1 MPNQKLLALTIAI
14 VAALALAQTT
24 QPPVQPTWAMGAP
37 DPASWYMTVR
47 GVLNSDRYGIYP
59 YNVDHNL
66 TIGFSRYGELI
77 DGLSE
82 VSLLY
87 HNVDVFAPDHD
98 AVPPTIPKNLWFQG
112 WLMEIRY
119 RNTIHGV
126 DRRIVVT
133 AQFADLSTSEYG
145 GPWIAVEQ
153 GTTGL
158 TGDPNSDLRLRGRQY
173 TCGGSPVTCSTFG
186 SPMWSGR
193 KSIAYSWD
201 PVNGQWVVRGIAP
214 VFQSDITVLYE
225 DDRRFIAKMRID
237 ITDQIAPDTPALQ
250 LVNMTIIIDF
260 NKVNKYVTV
269 IKEVQS
275 VLDSKYGVVMNIQL
289 SDRGEID
296 LGNRNQGYNQYLHF
310 FTEGTCGTFDTLS
323 EGRPTVYSYGPWG
336 RPAPA
341 LGAPL
346 SCFNPL
352 AVDDVFD
359 VLQSVNTAVDK
370 VFFAAFWPVLNDW
383 DIYGWD
389 VRGRPLVEDD
399 PHRIDYTQAPIA
411 GMRPYYIA
419 EWDFTLVARDV
430 AGVHTF
436 RAVSVYGI
444 VDNNG
449 VLNTANYNTLI
460 HPEVLYFLM
469 QVFNPYVLTGEGVG
483 LVEDD
488 FIQHSRIRLYN
499 RFNVN
504 TPTATFPLRY
514 NAPLFGTPSPIT
526 YVQFG

>member
-1 MPNQKLLALTIAI
+1 
-14 VAALALAQTT
+14 
-24 QPPVQPTWAMGAP
+24 MGAP
-37 DPASWYMTVR
+37 DPPSWYMTVR
-47 GVLNSDRYGIYP
+47 GVLDSDRYRIYP
-59 YNVDHNL
+59 YNFNRYL

-77 DGLSE
+77 DGIQE

-87 HNVDVFAPDHD
+87 HNVDVFAPDHA
-98 AVPPTIPKNLWFQG
+98 AVPAIIPKNLWFQG

-119 RNTIHGV
+119 RNTVHGV

-133 AQFADLSTSEYG
+133 AQFADLSTSDYG

-201 PVNGQWVVRGIAP
+201 PVNEEWVVQGIAP

-260 NKVNKYVTV
+260 NKVNKYVAV

-275 VLDSKYGVVMNIQL
+275 VLDSKYGVEMYIQL

-296 LGNRNQGYNQYLHF
+296 LGNRNQGYNQFLHF

-383 DIYGWD
+383 DTYGWD
-389 VRGRPLVEDD
+389 LRGRPLEASDL
-399 PHRIDYTQAPIA
+399 HRIDSADAPIA

-430 AGVHTF
+430 VGPTPLGRF
-436 RAVSVYGI
+436 RY
-444 VDNNG
+444 
-449 VLNTANYNTLI
+449 TA
-460 HPEVLYFLM
+460 
-469 QVFNPYVLTGEGVG
+469 
-483 LVEDD
+483 
-488 FIQHSRIRLYN
+488 
-499 RFNVN
+499 
-504 TPTATFPLRY
+504 
-514 NAPLFGTPSPIT
+514 
-526 YVQFG
+526 